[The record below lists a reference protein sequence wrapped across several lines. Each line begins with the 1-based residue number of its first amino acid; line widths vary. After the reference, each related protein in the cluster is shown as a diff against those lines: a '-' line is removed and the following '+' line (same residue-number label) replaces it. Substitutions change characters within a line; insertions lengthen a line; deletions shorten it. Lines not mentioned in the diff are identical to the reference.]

1 MQLASR
7 RGLATLLLLAG
18 ALQARALQ
26 AGAWPAP
33 APQRSRRAGA
43 PVLQQPPIGAEPGGG
58 GAAAAEPAGSSVVA
72 LAPSLPPARGPASGE
87 WQLDFYSRPV
97 QGADGKK
104 LWELLVTDSAG
115 SFYHAEAVP
124 SNCVNSRELRKRVQ
138 ALIDASA
145 VKPRAIRFFR
155 AQMKNMLSI
164 ALSDLGSARAVPS
177 RATYMLYE
185 WLAQRERSLYPT
197 MAGYRPPR
205 PEPPPVR
212 LPVKLPDQLRGE
224 QYAFVTLPYAEFLP
238 GGGITDE
245 NVGFGSL
252 CPLPAA
258 DRAPAEDAMVPGL
271 VVFSRRAPAIAA
283 WLTGADPRGRCAAAG
298 ALLSHGRAA
307 LSFLLGVD
315 LAYVCGALESR
326 ELLLE
331 VGRGT
336 QRQHLG
342 GISAASRLH
351 LVGQVGLDTQYLF
364 ARIRTAEQSLEAQ
377 LFEEG
382 KSRTAG
388 LHFLSVQASAE
399 ADAPD
404 GFWLLKDVAA
414 EKRAVFS
421 PPA

>member
-43 PVLQQPPIGAEPGGG
+43 PVLQQPPIGAEPGSG

-155 AQMKNMLSI
+155 AQARHAARHVCRSGR
-164 ALSDLGSARAVPS
+164 ALSLTPPRSRLAPRPSPCPSASPLANRPS
-177 RATYMLYE
+177 TRPSA
-185 WLAQRERSLYPT
+185 AQR
-197 MAGYRPPR
+197 
-205 PEPPPVR
+205 
-212 LPVKLPDQLRGE
+212 LP
-224 QYAFVTLPYAEFLP
+224 
-238 GGGITDE
+238 
-245 NVGFGSL
+245 S
-252 CPLPAA
+252 PLP
-258 DRAPAEDAMVPGL
+258 L
-271 VVFSRRAPAIAA
+271 RR
-283 WLTGADPRGRCAAAG
+283 
-298 ALLSHGRAA
+298 
-307 LSFLLGVD
+307 
-315 LAYVCGALESR
+315 
-326 ELLLE
+326 
-331 VGRGT
+331 
-336 QRQHLG
+336 
-342 GISAASRLH
+342 
-351 LVGQVGLDTQYLF
+351 
-364 ARIRTAEQSLEAQ
+364 
-377 LFEEG
+377 
-382 KSRTAG
+382 
-388 LHFLSVQASAE
+388 
-399 ADAPD
+399 
-404 GFWLLKDVAA
+404 
-414 EKRAVFS
+414 
-421 PPA
+421 